1 LGFVVTK
8 SREKHGA
15 EPVQFGREIALLKSF
30 SQCFCLVDCLKC
42 FGDTMC
48 KIQGFRLQL
57 QI

>member
-1 LGFVVTK
+1 MSLVGTY
-8 SREKHGA
+8 SREKYTA
-15 EPVQFGREIALLKSF
+15 EAVQFGLAKALLKSF